1 VAAGDL
7 HHQRGSKISTIGG
20 PLKDVQEVAAT
31 RISGGHTNLRTTQ
44 RFMGSQEL
52 VGSVARVRVIA
63 EGESWSVHEVRHA
76 QERIGFPSEQLVACN
91 LSMRPP
97 FLA

>member
-1 VAAGDL
+1 
-7 HHQRGSKISTIGG
+7 
-20 PLKDVQEVAAT
+20 
-31 RISGGHTNLRTTQ
+31 
-44 RFMGSQEL
+44 MGSQEL